1 MKYDYRRLPAALK
14 ELGTYGLF
22 RKKGLA
28 PVSAAEF
35 LIGNRVFFEVNNPRT
50 WSDFD
55 EALRAY
61 ETDTTGEIRG
71 IACVLLE
78 HHNIVCFDF
87 DKPKPAEEYAR
98 RPLGNLSY
106 ADYVEAHMADV
117 QDMIGDLSR
126 GTFVERSR
134 SGQGYHAFFNGAIP
148 AALGGYNGR
157 FIYGDVFSRNQ
168 AIFLTADYPA
178 HWPTRLAGQAGVD
191 HVLKNIEKTLE
202 IFAGQDQWNGTAA
215 EVSTEYGRL
224 TDKSDAEIL
233 ALYFGRNKE
242 HQEIYNGTIKNYANG
257 EQNWST
263 GTNLLQKELDKITGD
278 PEQIYR
284 LMFNSPRL
292 LNAGKAGNGV
302 DRMRRTDKF
311 FDRYLATA
319 RVKNNDWFSKNG
331 GNHYANRAFA
341 IEHGKQLF
349 AAMSSGF
356 APASA
361 PAPVATPAA
370 STGTL
375 DERLLAAGANEE
387 INEEGEPYWTIGS
400 GDNRQFIGKTPAA
413 LEAWLAARAPVT
425 QAPPPVAQFTPQ
437 PEQPTQPPRQVSSVA
452 KAGRFTPLAIQALQ
466 SLMGNDLPSE
476 YMKFHEPPGLL
487 GEACRMAA
495 KGMYEP
501 LPYLAVPA
509 TIVAMS
515 GIVSQAYKY
524 HGSGL
529 NVMFVAGAKTGV
541 GKTQAADVWNDFI
554 EEIIASDEN
563 LANVKNRVA
572 PFNVGSK
579 VGAHTLL
586 QRRSCFAW
594 FNDECEHLLDML
606 ENRKDPA
613 AISVQQIV
621 LKMFEISKDTAKWE
635 PDESRTGKNM
645 HDRVLRNVSIASFW
659 ATTIATLRQYL
670 QPEFLSKGFGSRLL
684 FLLYKGV
691 SGVEQQPRNILR
703 QLPEGDL
710 RRTLKTLLK
719 TAQEVESMYQA
730 FPAWYR
736 DLKAEEKKDYEIPA
750 QQMNYQALVHVTES
764 PEAEEFLSA
773 MRARIGVFKRNVQ
786 AEESSYPEY
795 YTMLSRIGMIAPRI
809 AGIMA
814 VLENPN
820 KPVMTLP
827 QVYYAFGYCLQIMGE
842 TISAFD
848 TNELGA
854 SLSTADMVA
863 VDVIRKLIRKTPAF
877 AIDGVPSWAFM
888 RMLKMRAP
896 FHNSKDS
903 QLADKT
909 LRALIDHNLVDVV
922 KDMGGEGQR
931 GPKKT
936 LIKITNAT
944 EWEEL
949 YTK

>member
-55 EALRAY
+55 DALRAY
-61 ETDTTGEIRG
+61 ESDKTGEICG

-87 DKPKPAEEYAR
+87 DKPKPPEEYAR
-98 RPLGNLSY
+98 RPLGTLPY

-134 SGQGYHAFFNGAIP
+134 SGQGYHAFFDGSIP

-178 HWPTRLAGQAGVD
+178 HWPTKLAGQRGVD
-191 HVLKNIEKTLE
+191 HVLKAIEKTLE
-202 IFAGQDQWNGTAA
+202 IFTAQDQWNGTAA
-215 EVSTEYGRL
+215 EVSNEYGRMVGK
-224 TDKSDAEIL
+224 TDAEIL
-233 ALYFGRNKE
+233 ALYFARNKE

-257 EQNWST
+257 DQNWST

-284 LMFNSPRL
+284 IMFQSPRL
-292 LNAGKAGNGV
+292 LNAGRAGNGV

-319 RVKNNDWFSKNG
+319 RTKNNDWFSKNG
-331 GNHYANRAFA
+331 GNHYANRQNSIA
-341 IEHGKQLF
+341 HGQSLA
-349 AAMSSGF
+349 AAMSGSLQ
-356 APASA
+356 ATVVETA
-361 PAPVATPAA
+361 PAPVATPV
-370 STGTL
+370 TGTI
-375 DERLLAAGANEE
+375 DERMLAAGANEE
-387 INEEGEPYWTIGS
+387 INEDGEAYWTIGS
-400 GDNRQFIGKTPAA
+400 GDSRQFIGKTREA
-413 LEAWLAARAPVT
+413 LEAWLAARAPLP
-425 QAPPPVAQFTPQ
+425 QSAPPVQTPAYAAPAPGPAPQ
-437 PEQPTQPPRQVSSVA
+437 LAAVG
-452 KAGRFTPLAIQALQ
+452 KAGRFSPQAVKALQ
-466 SLMGNDLPSE
+466 SIMGTLPGE
-476 YMKFHEPPGLL
+476 YMKFSEPPGML

-541 GKTQAADVWNDFI
+541 GKTQAADVWQDFI
-554 EEIIASDEN
+554 DEILQTDEN
-563 LANVKNRVA
+563 MTNFQNRMS
-572 PFNVGSK
+572 PFNIGSR
-579 VGAHTLL
+579 VGAHALL
-586 QRRSCFAW
+586 QKRSCFAW
-594 FNDECEHLLDML
+594 FNDECEHLLNML
-606 ENRKDPA
+606 EMQSDPRSIA
-613 AISVQQIV
+613 VQNLV
-621 LKMFEISKDTAKWE
+621 LKMFEISKDTTKWE
-635 PDESRTGKNM
+635 PEESRTGQNM
-645 HDRVLRNVSIASFW
+645 RDRVLRNVSIASFW
-659 ATTIATLRQYL
+659 ATTIATLRTYL

-710 RRTLKTLLK
+710 RRTLKTLLR
-719 TAQEVESMYQA
+719 TAQEVEDMYQS
-730 FPAWYR
+730 FPKWYLELDKEAR
-736 DLKAEEKKDYEIPA
+736 KEHPIPA
-750 QQMNYQALVHVTES
+750 QQSQANALIHVDEDD
-764 PEAEEFLSA
+764 EAAKFLTA
-773 MRARIGVFKRNVQ
+773 MRANIGIFKRRVQ
-786 AEESSYPEY
+786 DESSDLPEY
-795 YTMLSRIGMIAPRI
+795 YSMLSRIGMIAPRI
-809 AGIMA
+809 AAIMA
-814 VLENPN
+814 TMENPN
-820 KPVMTLP
+820 KPRITLP
-827 QVYYAFGYCLQIMGE
+827 QVYWAYGYCLQIMGE

-848 TNELGA
+848 MNELG
-854 SLSTADMVA
+854 VA
-863 VDVIRKLIRKTPAF
+863 LNQGDSVVVESIKTLLRKEAKYLNEGI
-877 AIDGVPSWAFM
+877 PSWVLN

-896 FHNSKDS
+896 FS
-903 QLADKT
+903 
-909 LRALIDHNLVDVV
+909 RANCRDTPDMAIMRVAAHGLIDV
-922 KDMGGEGQR
+922 KTEANMPGAR
-931 GPKKT
+931 GRPGKT
-936 LIKITNAT
+936 VHITSHH
-944 EWEEL
+944 EWDEL
-949 YTK
+949 FRT